1 VVASLGKKKLFK
13 FDLEVEMKRKTWLA
27 LAGTLVL
34 LAGATFLVLRGNK
47 EEIKWRT
54 AKVDKGSI
62 TQRITATGTLNA
74 LIQVPVGTQV
84 SGVVT
89 SLTADFSS
97 LVKKGQIIGQIDP
110 TPWLTSL
117 KAAQAALQSATDS
130 KANAQIVYQRNLA
143 LWKAKLLADND
154 LDGFR
159 LALQV
164 ATANLETARAGL
176 ATAKTNLGYCTLK
189 APVDGVVV
197 ARLVDVG
204 QTVAAS
210 FATPNVFTIAQDL
223 SKMKVY
229 AAIDEADIGQV
240 RVGQRAFFT
249 VESYP
254 DKQFKG
260 VVSEVQLNPVITN
273 NVVTYNVVMEVD
285 NEPRSTYAPASDPA
299 AAGKPQ
305 PAAAPAR
312 KAGVLALGQA
322 GTLEYTTARYMPPG
336 SPVYNGNLALFP
348 GMTADCSIVTNR
360 KENIL
365 RVPSSAIRFNPASF
379 MAMDEPKAAAA
390 AAPQGG
396 AKLPAGPPAG
406 AAAAAGSNVVSR
418 GLVSRHE
425 ERLWI
430 LVNGKPRPITVK
442 AGVSDG
448 MFTEVSGDNVSEG
461 MVVLTGVAEF
471 KKSLSGSSSP
481 LGGGMGGGMRH

>member
-1 VVASLGKKKLFK
+1 
-13 FDLEVEMKRKTWLA
+13 MKRKTWLG
-27 LAGTLVL
+27 LAGVLVV
-34 LAGATFLVLRGNK
+34 LAGATLLVLRGNK

-54 AKVDKGSI
+54 AKVDLGGI

-117 KAAQAALQSATDS
+117 KAAQAALQSATDT
-130 KANAQIVYQRNLA
+130 KANAQIVYKRNLE
-143 LWKAKLLADND
+143 LWKAKLVDDND
-154 LDGFR
+154 LDAFK

-164 ATANLETARAGL
+164 ATSNVETTKAGLETAR
-176 ATAKTNLGYCTLK
+176 TNLGYCTIK

-210 FATPNVFTIAQDL
+210 FATPSLFTIAQDL

-285 NEPRSTYAPASDPA
+285 NEPRATYTPGADKGA
-299 AAGKPQ
+299 AALKPLAG
-305 PAAAPAR
+305 PAAPAR
-312 KAGVLALGQA
+312 KAGNLGAGQA

-365 RVPSSAIRFNPASF
+365 RVPSAAIRFNPAAF
-379 MAMDEPKAAAA
+379 IPMEEMKAPVPGTPAPAPAAAPGTAA
-390 AAPQGG
+390 AAP
-396 AKLPAGPPAG
+396 APAPA
-406 AAAAAGSNVVSR
+406 APGSPVVSR
-418 GLVSRHE
+418 GLVARHE
-425 ERLWI
+425 ERLWV
-430 LVNGKPRPITVK
+430 LVNGKPRPIMVRT
-442 AGVSDG
+442 GVSDG
-448 MFTEVSGDNVSEG
+448 MFTEVSGEGLSEG
-461 MVVLTGVAEF
+461 MVVLTGVSEY
-471 KKSLSGSSSP
+471 KKAMSGSSSP
-481 LGGGMGGGMRH
+481 LGGAGIGGAGGIRH

>member
-1 VVASLGKKKLFK
+1 MAVTV
-13 FDLEVEMKRKTWLA
+13 M
-27 LAGTLVL
+27 AG
-34 LAGATFLVLRGNK
+34 GAFLVLRGNR
-47 EEIKWRT
+47 EEIKWRS
-54 AKVDKGSI
+54 AKVDRGGI
-62 TQRITATGTLNA
+62 TQRVTATGTLNA

-89 SLTADFSS
+89 SLTADYSS
-97 LVKKGQIIGQIDP
+97 MVKKGQVIGQIDP

-117 KAAQAALQSATDS
+117 KAAEAALQSATDT
-130 KANAQIVYQRNLA
+130 KANAGIVYKRNLE
-143 LWKAKLLADND
+143 LWKAKLLDDND
-154 LDGFR
+154 LDGFK

-176 ATAKTNLGYCTLK
+176 QTARTNLSYCTIK

-285 NEPRSTYAPASDPA
+285 NEPRTTYAPGAD
-299 AAGKPQ
+299 K
-305 PAAAPAR
+305 AAAPVVKGR
-312 KAGVLALGQA
+312 GLWLGQV

-360 KENIL
+360 KEDIL
-365 RVPSSAIRFNPASF
+365 RVPSAAIRFNPASF
-379 MAMDEPKAAAA
+379 IPMEEAKPAA
-390 AAPQGG
+390 G
-396 AKLPAGPPAG
+396 AKPPAG
-406 AAAAAGSNVVSR
+406 ATGANVVSR
-418 GLVSRHE
+418 GLVARHE
-425 ERLWI
+425 EKLWV
-430 LVNGKPRPITVK
+430 LVNGKPRPVSVK

-448 MFTEVSGDNVSEG
+448 MFTEVSGDGVSEG
-461 MVVLTGVAEF
+461 MVVLTGIEDY
-471 KKSLSGSSSP
+471 KKAANAGGGSP
-481 LGGGMGGGMRH
+481 LGGAAMHH

>member
-1 VVASLGKKKLFK
+1 
-13 FDLEVEMKRKTWLA
+13 MKRATWVGLAAA
-27 LAGTLVL
+27 LAVI
-34 LAGATFLVLRGNK
+34 AGGAALVLRSNR
-47 EEIKWRT
+47 EVIKWRT
-54 AKVDKGSI
+54 AKVDRGGI
-62 TQRITATGTLNA
+62 TQRVTATGTLNA

-89 SLTADFSS
+89 SLTADFCSI
-97 LVKKGQIIGQIDP
+97 VKKGQVIGQIDP
-110 TPWLTSL
+110 TPWLTAL

-130 KANAQIVYQRNLA
+130 KANADMVYKRNLA
-143 LWKAKLLADND
+143 LWKAQLVDDND

-159 LALQV
+159 LAMQV
-164 ATANLETARAGL
+164 ATANLETAKAGL
-176 ATAKTNLGYCTLK
+176 QTAKTNLGYCTIK

-210 FATPNVFTIAQDL
+210 FSTPSVFTIAQDL
-223 SKMKVY
+223 SRMKVY

-285 NEPRSTYAPASDPA
+285 NEPRTTFGAGAPVA
-299 AAGKPQ
+299 APKAGKGPGL
-305 PAAAPAR
+305 P
-312 KAGVLALGQA
+312 LGHV

-360 KENIL
+360 KEDIL
-365 RVPSSAIRFNPASF
+365 RVPSAAIRFNPASF
-379 MAMDEPKAAAA
+379 ISMAE
-390 AAPQGG
+390 
-396 AKLPAGPPAG
+396 AKPAAG
-406 AAAAAGSNVVSR
+406 AGANVVSR
-418 GLVSRHE
+418 GLVARHE

-430 LVNGKPRPITVK
+430 LENGRPKAVTVK

-448 MFTEVSGDNVSEG
+448 MYTEVSGDRVSEG
-461 MVVLTGVAEF
+461 MVVLTGIEDY
-471 KKSLSGSSSP
+471 KKAMNGSAAP
-481 LGGGMGGGMRH
+481 LGGGMHH

>member
-1 VVASLGKKKLFK
+1 MAVTV
-13 FDLEVEMKRKTWLA
+13 M
-27 LAGTLVL
+27 AG
-34 LAGATFLVLRGNK
+34 GAFLVLRGNR
-47 EEIKWRT
+47 EEIKWRS
-54 AKVDKGSI
+54 AKVDRGGI
-62 TQRITATGTLNA
+62 TQRVTATGTLNA

-89 SLTADFSS
+89 SLTADYSS
-97 LVKKGQIIGQIDP
+97 MVKKGQVIGQIDP

-117 KAAQAALQSATDS
+117 KAAEAALQSATDT
-130 KANAQIVYQRNLA
+130 KANAGIVYKRNLE
-143 LWKAKLLADND
+143 LWKAKLLDDND
-154 LDGFR
+154 LDGFK

-176 ATAKTNLGYCTLK
+176 QTARTNLSYCTIK

-210 FATPNVFTIAQDL
+210 FATPNVFT
-223 SKMKVY
+223 
-229 AAIDEADIGQV
+229 IGQV

-285 NEPRSTYAPASDPA
+285 NEPRTTYAPGAD
-299 AAGKPQ
+299 K
-305 PAAAPAR
+305 AAAPVVKGR
-312 KAGVLALGQA
+312 GLWLGQV

-360 KENIL
+360 KEDIL
-365 RVPSSAIRFNPASF
+365 RVPSAAIRFNPASF
-379 MAMDEPKAAAA
+379 IPMEEAKPAA
-390 AAPQGG
+390 G
-396 AKLPAGPPAG
+396 AKPPAG
-406 AAAAAGSNVVSR
+406 ATGANVVSR
-418 GLVSRHE
+418 GLVARHE
-425 ERLWI
+425 EKLWV
-430 LVNGKPRPITVK
+430 LVNGKPRPVSVK

-448 MFTEVSGDNVSEG
+448 MFTEVSGDGVSEG
-461 MVVLTGVAEF
+461 MVVLTGIEDY
-471 KKSLSGSSSP
+471 KKAANAGGGSP
-481 LGGGMGGGMRH
+481 LGGAAMHH